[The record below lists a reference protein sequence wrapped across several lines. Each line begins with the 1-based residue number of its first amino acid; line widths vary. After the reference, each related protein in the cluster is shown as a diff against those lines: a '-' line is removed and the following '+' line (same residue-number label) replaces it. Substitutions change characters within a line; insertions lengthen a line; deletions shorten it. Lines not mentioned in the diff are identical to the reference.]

1 MQEIVK
7 SGQVFRRRRFDSLDQ
22 ARTELAGEPYK
33 LELVDVK
40 GDVDDAEVM
49 EVGGGE
55 LTIYD
60 NLDAKT
66 GERCWGDLCR
76 GPHLPSTR
84 NIDPRAVKLM
94 RTAAAYWRGS
104 EKEPPPHPGDSAAR
118 PT

>member
-1 MQEIVK
+1 IIK
-7 SGQVFRRRRFDSLDQ
+7 AGQVVRRRRLDSLDQ
-22 ARTELAGEPYK
+22 AKAELADEPYK
-33 LELVDVK
+33 LELVDLK
-40 GDVDDAEVM
+40 GDVDASEAM

-66 GERCWGDLCR
+66 GERCWADLCR

-84 NIDPRAVKLM
+84 VIEPRAVKLM

-104 EKEPPPHPGDSAAR
+104 ERNPQLQR
-118 PT
+118 